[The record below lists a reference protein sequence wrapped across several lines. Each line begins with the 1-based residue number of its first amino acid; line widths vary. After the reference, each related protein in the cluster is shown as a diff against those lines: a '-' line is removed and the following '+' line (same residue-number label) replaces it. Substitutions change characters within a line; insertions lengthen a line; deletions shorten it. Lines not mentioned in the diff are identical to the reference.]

1 MTNEEAI
8 RFGNCI
14 LMGAAEKAHKDGDFD
29 TQSRTIDFTKTAL
42 KALEA
47 QDPHKCPYCS
57 GVFPIKFKY
66 CPECGWYVRDK
77 VKEEDE
83 A

>member
-1 MTNEEAI
+1 MTNKEAI
-8 RFGNCI
+8 KFAKTI
-14 LMGAAEKAHKDGDFD
+14 LMVAASAAAKGEDLENHLH
-29 TQSRTIDFTKTAL
+29 TIDFTRTAL

-77 VKEEDE
+77 VKGEDE

>member
-1 MTNEEAI
+1 MTKQEALEELDSL
-8 RFGNCI
+8 CI
-14 LMGAAEKAHKDGDFD
+14 PRDGKQDRLAD
-29 TQSRTIDFTKTAL
+29 
-42 KALEA
+42 ALEA

-66 CPECGWYVRDK
+66 CPECGWYVRDN
-77 VKEEDE
+77 VKGEDE

>member
-8 RFGNCI
+8 RFGKII
-14 LMGAAEKAHKDGDFD
+14 LMVADEDKDSNTIEFTTKA
-29 TQSRTIDFTKTAL
+29 IE
-42 KALEA
+42 ALEA

-77 VKEEDE
+77 VKGEDE